1 VGGRKSRVL
10 WAPKAVND
18 VDRLWEYLD
27 DVAGQAVADDML
39 RDMARTAATI
49 SDFPFAGR
57 SRNELRLGLR
67 SITVGP
73 HILFY
78 RVIDGQPE
86 IVRVLD
92 GRRDLESI
100 FSDDE

>member
-1 VGGRKSRVL
+1 MADRKSRAL

-18 VDRLWEYLD
+18 VGRLWEYLD
-27 DVAGQAVADDML
+27 DVAGQTVADNML
-39 RDMARTAATI
+39 RDMALTAATLG
-49 SDFPFAGR
+49 DFPFAGR

-67 SITVGP
+67 SIAIGP